1 MWTKIDSYL
10 IVADIEEGDHIT
22 QLPDDPQDV
31 YEIKSLPM
39 GFVKALHAN
48 GKTAMK
54 IFPDSELI
62 KGKWWVK
69 K

>member
-1 MWTKIDSYL
+1 MWTKIDSYT
-10 IVADIEEGDHIT
+10 IIANIEEGDLIT
-22 QLPDDPQDV
+22 ESPNDPKDI
-31 YEIKSLPM
+31 YEIKSLHM

-48 GKTAMK
+48 GKTALK

-62 KGKWWVK
+62 KSNWWVK